1 MNGRISRRVF
11 GSSCCLLLG
20 ACGALVSAAAP
31 DAVAVRKQLL
41 LDAEPQGALSLSAAK
56 EKLTTTPQPVVIAGR
71 IGAKGMDPFLAGKA
85 SFSLLEIPDDDH
97 ASKPGHDDDNCPFC
111 KKRNAGSPMVAVQFL
126 GADGKVIPLDARA
139 LFGVQKGQDVVV
151 SGMGVFD
158 AKLAI
163 PVIQLTADSIHVR
176 PAAR

>member
-41 LDAEPQGALSLSAAK
+41 LDAEPQGALSLTAAK

-111 KKRNAGSPMVAVQFL
+111 KKRAAKSPIAAVQFV
-126 GADGKVIPLDARA
+126 GADGKPIPMDARE
-139 LFGVQKGQDVVV
+139 LFGVAKGSDVVIRG
-151 SGMGVFD
+151 SAVFD
-158 AKLAI
+158 PKLGI
-163 PVIQLTADSIHVR
+163 PVLQVTAEGIHVR
-176 PAAR
+176 KPAK